1 MADEE
6 YRLDEDQLDNVYR
19 SMISPLL
26 RLRGNLTI
34 GDLTGISRMVDTYMG
49 YIEEDLAESTIEEV
63 AQALANI
70 AERIRMEYE
79 SMGVDVEDVDF
90 PNEDNFLEAIEEV
103 IDEADE
109 DGDRS
114 PSPQAYGEWTPSDFV
129 SQPLPDI
136 NYIAP
141 ERYGDPQGYLEQP
154 RSRANTTGTDPAED
168 FYPDEDPSG
177 SGRRRRRKMRGAGNA
192 TTLLEQ
198 LLESISDEPDSVKRK
213 MIDDFKGQLPK
224 RKGFLGTN
232 WGKLPYTDE
241 QLRTAYNHALAEYRM
256 YKNELGDASPTS
268 PTPERSVSRPYERGE
283 TVEDKLARGS
293 TAQPAPRTY
302 DRELRDAR
310 NERVQRALTPPSSPT
325 VVPTAQPSAQPT
337 RHRVAFEPQLAGATT
352 GLNAR
357 GKSRAKV
364 YKMPYK
370 LRKCPNKDLYW
381 VVNKETGKK
390 HSKDG
395 LPKEQAKAQMRALYA
410 NEKRGGGVLAS
421 HPAIDTLY
429 EKADAFTASL
439 EADNTRQ
446 LAQEASRAK
455 NKGAMELAM
464 TTSMPKEEALAKG
477 GKRSH
482 KAQHIRY
489 MLGKLKEKQKGY
501 NKPFNPFNPK
511 LVSKGKRSKFLNRM
525 MSEGSVVPKRDAKN
539 KPVEEKVVEKV
550 VEKKTDG
557 RKKRTVRLSETLEQ
571 SPAPV
576 ATTPLSRDERIKQLK
591 AEGLSTRAIAD
602 KMKAEGFKKVSAST
616 VSNVLK
622 SVKGSGYDEHPED
635 FFF

>member
-1 MADEE
+1 MSREAYEASMRRRDVMFNRLVPSDKDPEQVMDEVWEAFEDESPYTLMDDLYNDEVINDRQVNALSDLLKYYTDQIISSMRRQSRNQTGTDIRHMLGRFLIELERMGVEDDRVESFREGLGSERDYRNLIFEITATPRE
-6 YRLDEDQLDNVYR
+6 YFSYITGRDED
-19 SMISPLL
+19 
-26 RLRGNLTI
+26 
-34 GDLTGISRMVDTYMG
+34 
-49 YIEEDLAESTIEEV
+49 
-63 AQALANI
+63 
-70 AERIRMEYE
+70 EYE
-79 SMGVDVEDVDF
+79 PPRTSG
-90 PNEDNFLEAIEEV
+90 DNNAMR
-103 IDEADE
+103 DW
-109 DGDRS
+109 S
-114 PSPQAYGEWTPSDFV
+114 PSDFV

-177 SGRRRRRKMRGAGNA
+177 SGRRR
-192 TTLLEQ
+192 
-198 LLESISDEPDSVKRK
+198 
-213 MIDDFKGQLPK
+213 
-224 RKGFLGTN
+224 
-232 WGKLPYTDE
+232 
-241 QLRTAYNHALAEYRM
+241 
-256 YKNELGDASPTS
+256 
-268 PTPERSVSRPYERGE
+268 
-283 TVEDKLARGS
+283 
-293 TAQPAPRTY
+293 
-302 DRELRDAR
+302 
-310 NERVQRALTPPSSPT
+310 
-325 VVPTAQPSAQPT
+325 
-337 RHRVAFEPQLAGATT
+337 
-352 GLNAR
+352 
-357 GKSRAKV
+357 KSRAKV

-381 VVNKETGKK
+381 VVNKETGQK
-390 HSKDG
+390 HSKEG

-410 NEKRGGGVLAS
+410 NEKRGAGVLAS
-421 HPAIDTLY
+421 HPAVDTLY

-464 TTSMPKEEALAKG
+464 TTSMPKEEEKAKG

-501 NKPFNPFNPK
+501 NKPFTPFNPN
-511 LVSKGKRSKFLNRM
+511 LVSKGNRSMFLNRM
-525 MSEGSVVPKRDAKN
+525 MKEGKVVPKRDAKS
-539 KPVEEKVVEKV
+539 KPVEEKVIEKV

-557 RKKRTVRLSETLEQ
+557 RKKKTVRLSETLEEA
-571 SPAPV
+571 PTPV
-576 ATTPLSRDERIKQLK
+576 ATTPPTRDERIKQLK